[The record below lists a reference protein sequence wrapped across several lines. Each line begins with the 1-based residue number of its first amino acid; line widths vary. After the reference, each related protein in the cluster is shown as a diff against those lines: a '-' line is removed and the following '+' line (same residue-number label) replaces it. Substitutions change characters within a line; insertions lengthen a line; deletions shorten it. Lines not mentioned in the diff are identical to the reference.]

1 MSVAQSVYD
10 WLGRKLEKSSI
21 AKSAAMADA
30 ARIGFTM
37 NALEICSSY
46 IASAISKADFLVYK
60 DGKRVEHSW
69 DEYVWGVSP
78 NVGDTRAAFIG
89 KIVRRAMLDGYA
101 VVLSR
106 NGSLYVADSAQRLY
120 ESAYAEPTYN
130 SLMVNGCSAE
140 QSVRAS
146 DVFVFEPGY
155 DVRGIVD
162 SMAAAYDHLLAS
174 SKSEFVDKH
183 ARKFKLKL
191 SSTKSGTADQAQK
204 VDEYIN
210 NALRSFVSSDSGVLP
225 EYQGYDLQPFN
236 TNALVGASTDFIALR
251 KDCFESVA
259 TAMRMPVSI
268 LYGNVNNF
276 DAVFRSFVTMC
287 VRPFADM
294 MAREITRKM
303 YAWGKWKTGWKVVID
318 MSTLKHYDLFDAAD
332 AADKLVASSVFS
344 PNDVRAAV
352 GCDPVDEP
360 WANKHYITKNYAD
373 ADSVPSAGEDG

>member
-10 WLGRKLEKSSI
+10 WLGRKLSKSSV
-21 AKSAAMADA
+21 AGSAAMSDA
-30 ARIGFTM
+30 YRIGFTM
-37 NALEICSSY
+37 NALDICASY
-46 IASAISKADFLVYK
+46 IASAISKADIRVYK
-60 DGKRVEHSW
+60 DGKRVENSW
-69 DEYVWGVSP
+69 EEYVWGISP
-78 NVGDTRAAFIG
+78 NIGDTRAAFIG
-89 KIVRRAMLDGYA
+89 KLVRRSMLDGYA
-101 VVLSR
+101 VVLTR

-120 ESAYAEPTYN
+120 DSAYAEPTYN

-140 QSVRAS
+140 RSVKAS
-146 DVFVFEPGY
+146 EVFVFEPGY

-183 ARKFKLKL
+183 SRKFKLKL
-191 SSTKSGTADQAQK
+191 NSTKAGTPESAQK
-204 VDEYIN
+204 VEEYIN
-210 NALRSFVSSDSGVLP
+210 SALRNFVNSDSGVLP

-259 TAMRMPVSI
+259 MAMRMPVSM

-276 DAVFRSFVTMC
+276 DSVFRSFVTMC
-287 VRPFADM
+287 VKPFADM

-303 YAWGKWKTGWKVVID
+303 YAWGKWKNGWSIEID
-318 MSTLKHYDLFDAAD
+318 LSTLKHYDLFDAAD

-344 PNDVRAAV
+344 PNEVRAVV
-352 GCDPVDEP
+352 GCDTVDEQ

-373 ADSVPSAGEDG
+373 ADSAPAAGEDG

>member
-10 WLGRKLEKSSI
+10 WLGRKLSKSSV
-21 AKSAAMADA
+21 AGSAAMSDA
-30 ARIGFTM
+30 CRIGFTM
-37 NALEICSSY
+37 NALDICASY
-46 IASAISKADFLVYK
+46 IASAISKADIRVYK
-60 DGKRVEHSW
+60 DGKRVENSW
-69 DEYVWGVSP
+69 EEYVWGISP
-78 NVGDTRAAFIG
+78 NMGDTRAAFIW
-89 KIVRRAMLDGYA
+89 KLVRRSMLDGYA
-101 VVLSR
+101 VVLTR

-120 ESAYAEPTYN
+120 DSAYAEPTYN

-140 QSVRAS
+140 HSVKAS
-146 DVFVFEPGY
+146 EVFVFEPGY

-162 SMAAAYDHLLAS
+162 SMASAYDHLLAS

-183 ARKFKLKL
+183 SRKFKLKL
-191 SSTKSGTADQAQK
+191 NSTKAGTPESAQK
-204 VDEYIN
+204 VEEYIN
-210 NALRSFVSSDSGVLP
+210 SALRNFVNSDSGVLP

-259 TAMRMPVSI
+259 MAMRMPVSM

-276 DAVFRSFVTMC
+276 DSVFRSFVTMC
-287 VRPFADM
+287 VKPFADM
-294 MAREITRKM
+294 IAREITRKM
-303 YAWGKWKTGWKVVID
+303 FAWGKWKSGWSIEID
-318 MSTLKHYDLFDAAD
+318 LSTLKHYDLFDAAD

-373 ADSVPSAGEDG
+373 ADSAPAAGEDG